1 MPARI
6 VLATG
11 NAGKA
16 REIRAILGTGFEIVT
31 RREIG
36 LADVD
41 ETGDSFLDNALL
53 KARQAAAYSGLP
65 AIADDSGLEVDA
77 LSGAPGVHSA
87 RYAGAAATDRDNVA
101 KLLADLVSVPDGKRQ
116 ARFRCVA
123 VFVRHA
129 DDPAPIVAEGI
140 WPGAIAT
147 EPRGNAGFGY
157 DPVFIDVD
165 SHRTA
170 AELEP
175 EAKNACSHRGQA
187 FRVLK
192 DKLAALAV

>member
-192 DKLAALAV
+192 DKLAVLAV